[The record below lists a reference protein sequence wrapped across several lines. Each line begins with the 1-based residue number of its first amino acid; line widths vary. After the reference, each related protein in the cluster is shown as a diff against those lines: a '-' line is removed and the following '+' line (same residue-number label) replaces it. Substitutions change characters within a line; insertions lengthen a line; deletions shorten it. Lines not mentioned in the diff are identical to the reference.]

1 MPSAEEFRSLLPAI
15 IGVVL
20 AGYFLGALPFGYL
33 VARAHGVNIFQA
45 GSKSPGATNVRRVL
59 GQKAGNLVF
68 ALDVLKGC
76 IAAGWPLL
84 FGFGK
89 GLGCAGLAAALL
101 GHCYSIFTGF
111 RGGKGIATG
120 AGGFLVLMPLVTL
133 IGAVVWIILFFTL
146 GYVSLAS
153 IAAAIALPVAALILG
168 RPVYLILIAAVIAV
182 FVAVRHRANIRRL
195 IAGTENRRGKTPS

>member
-15 IGVVL
+15 IGVVV

-33 VARAHGVNIFQA
+33 VARAHGVNIFQE
-45 GSKSPGATNVRRVL
+45 GSKSPGATNVKRVV
-59 GQKAGNLVF
+59 GRKAGNLVF
-68 ALDVLKGC
+68 ALDVLKGGV
-76 IAAGWPLL
+76 AAGWPLL
-84 FGFGK
+84 FGLGK

-120 AGGFLVLMPLVTL
+120 AGGFLVLMPIVTV
-133 IGAVVWIILFFTL
+133 IGAAVWIGLFFTT

-153 IAAAIALPVAALILG
+153 IAAAVTLPVAALILG
-168 RPVYLILIAAVIAV
+168 RPAYLTLIAAVIAI

-195 IAGTENRRGKTPS
+195 IAGTENRRGRTPS